1 MSRLAIVGLLVACA
15 SPLAA
20 QGGGRMGGGRNV
32 LNADT
37 LTAQYNLTADQKT
50 KTIALIK
57 TYNDN
62 TAATMAWMR
71 SEQQSGGTRNADSA
85 KKVADARATFDAAF
99 KALLVGPQAARFDSV
114 QAARAA
120 RGRGPGGRN

>member
-1 MSRLAIVGLLVACA
+1 MSRLAVLGILVACA

-57 TYNDN
+57 TYNDS

-71 SEQQSGGTRNADSA
+71 SEQQAGASRNADSA
-85 KKVADARATFDAAF
+85 KKVTAARTTFDAAF
-99 KALLVGPQAARFDSV
+99 KVILVGPQIARFDSI

-120 RGRGPGGRN
+120 RGRGPGGGT